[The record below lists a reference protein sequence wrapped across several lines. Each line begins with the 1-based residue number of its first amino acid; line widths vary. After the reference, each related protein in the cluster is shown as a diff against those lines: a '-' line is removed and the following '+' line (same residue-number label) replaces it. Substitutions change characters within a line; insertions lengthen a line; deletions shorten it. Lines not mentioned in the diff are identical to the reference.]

1 MKYNKI
7 LKPKKFDHFTIIPSY
22 IFRHKGISVG
32 ATGLYAYLFSH
43 TAEQEITIQFI
54 CGHFKESKGAIARKL
69 NELIDAGFVIRDRVT
84 DKGKFKGYNYTLKA
98 KPKTQKPKP
107 IKPKPQNEPQS
118 NINIYNDNNIESNN
132 NMHSN
137 LVLKVYPHFVNLFPK
152 KYQPQSESQKNKWLG
167 CLDKLERIEKLD
179 FHKLWLVV
187 KFIREHEFWGVHFLS
202 LLKLRNKDKNGIM
215 YVHKYIETYDNANK
229 PKFWWRVKGLIKYF
243 IYQENGKTLL
253 GAETKKGQLN
263 EFNISQTLN
272 KYQINQIKKIISG
285 DN

>member
-7 LKPKKFDHFTIIPSY
+7 LKPKKFDNFTIIPSY
-22 IFRHKGISVG
+22 IFRHKDITAG

-43 TAEQEITIQFI
+43 KAEQQITIQFI
-54 CGHFKESKGAIARKL
+54 CGHFKEGKDAIASKIK
-69 NELIDAGFVIRDRVT
+69 ELIDFGYLERVRVT
-84 DKGKFKGYNYTLKA
+84 EKGKFKGFNYILKTNRKRVTPDRE
-98 KPKTQKPKP
+98 KPLSENP
-107 IKPKPQNEPQS
+107 PQS
-118 NINIYNDNNIESNN
+118 NIIYNVNTIKSNN
-132 NMHSN
+132 MPNK
-137 LVLKVYPHFVNLFPK
+137 LILKVYPHFLQLFPT
-152 KYQPQSESQKNKWLG
+152 KYQPKSEPQKAKWID
-167 CLDKLERIEKLD
+167 CLEKLEKIEKVD

-215 YVHKYIETYDNANK
+215 YLYKYYETYDNANK

-243 IYQENGKTLL
+243 IYTENGKTLL
-253 GAETKKGQLN
+253 GADTKKGQLN

-285 DN
+285 DNK

>member
-7 LKPKKFDHFTIIPSY
+7 LKPKKFDNFTIIPSY
-22 IFRHKGISVG
+22 IFRDKGISVG

-54 CGHFKESKGAIARKL
+54 CGHFKEGKDAIAAKIK
-69 NELIDAGFVIRDRVT
+69 ELIEAGYLERVRVT
-84 DKGKFKGYNYTLKA
+84 DKGKFKGYNYILKA
-98 KPKTQKPKP
+98 NRKRLNRDRLKPKSENP
-107 IKPKPQNEPQS
+107 PQS

-132 NMHSN
+132 MYSN
-137 LVLKVYPHFVNLFPK
+137 LVLKVYPHFINLFPK
-152 KYQPQSESQKNKWLG
+152 KYQPQNESQKNKWLS
-167 CLDKLERIEKLD
+167 CLDKLERIEKVD

-215 YVHKYIETYDNANK
+215 YLHKYIETYDNANK

-243 IYQENGKTLL
+243 IYQENGRTLL
-253 GAETKKGQLN
+253 GAKTKKGDLN

-272 KYQINQIKKIISG
+272 KYQINQIKKIISS
-285 DN
+285 DNQ

>member
-7 LKPKKFDHFTIIPSY
+7 LKPKKFDNFTIIPSS
-22 IFRHKGISVG
+22 IFRHKDITVG

-54 CGHFKESKGAIARKL
+54 CGHFKEGKDAIAAKIK
-69 NELIDAGFVIRDRVT
+69 ELIETGYLERVRVT
-84 DKGKFKGYNYTLKA
+84 DKGKFKGYNYILKSNQKRKNRDRK
-98 KPKTQKPKP
+98 KPKSENP
-107 IKPKPQNEPQS
+107 PQS
-118 NINIYNDNNIESNN
+118 NIIYNDNNIESNN
-132 NMHSN
+132 MHN
-137 LVLKVYPHFVNLFPK
+137 DLILKVYPHFINLFPK
-152 KYQPQSESQKNKWLG
+152 KYQPQNETQKNKWLD
-167 CLDKLERIEKLD
+167 CLDKLERLEKID

-215 YVHKYIETYDNANK
+215 YLYKYYETYDNANK

-253 GAETKKGQLN
+253 GADTKKGKLN

-272 KYQINQIKKIISG
+272 KYQINEIKKIVSG

>member
-7 LKPKKFDHFTIIPSY
+7 LKPKKFDNFTIIPSY
-22 IFRHKGISVG
+22 IFRDKGISVG

-54 CGHFKESKGAIARKL
+54 CGHFKEGRDAIAAKIK
-69 NELIDAGFVIRDRVT
+69 ELIEQGYLERVKVT
-84 DKGKFKGYNYTLKA
+84 DKGKFKGYNYILKA
-98 KPKTQKPKP
+98 NRSRKIRDRKKPKSENPT
-107 IKPKPQNEPQS
+107 QS

-132 NMHSN
+132 MYSD
-137 LVLKVYPHFVNLFPK
+137 LVLKVYPHFINLFPK
-152 KYQPQSESQKNKWLG
+152 KYQPQNESQKNKWLG
-167 CLDKLERIEKLD
+167 CLDKLERIEKID

-187 KFIREHEFWGVHFLS
+187 KFIRDHEFWGVHFLT

-229 PKFWWRVKGLIKYF
+229 PKYWWRVKGLIKYF
-243 IYQENGKTLL
+243 IYQENGRTLL
-253 GAETKKGQLN
+253 GAKTKKGDLN

-272 KYQINQIKKIISG
+272 KYQINQIKKIISS

>member
-7 LKPKKFDHFTIIPSY
+7 LKPKKFDNFTIIPSY
-22 IFRHKGISVG
+22 IFRDKGISVG

-54 CGHFKESKGAIARKL
+54 CGHFKEGRDAIAAKIK
-69 NELIDAGFVIRDRVT
+69 ELIEQGYLERVKVT
-84 DKGKFKGYNYTLKA
+84 DKGKFKGYNYILKA
-98 KPKTQKPKP
+98 NRSRKIRDRKKPKSENPT
-107 IKPKPQNEPQS
+107 QS
-118 NINIYNDNNIESNN
+118 NINIYNDNNIKSNN
-132 NMHSN
+132 MYSD
-137 LVLKVYPHFVNLFPK
+137 LVLKVYPHFINLFPK
-152 KYQPQSESQKNKWLG
+152 KYQPQNESQKNKWLA
-167 CLDKLERIEKLD
+167 CLDKLERIEKID

-187 KFIREHEFWGVHFLS
+187 KFIRDHEFWGVHFLT

-229 PKFWWRVKGLIKYF
+229 PKYWWRVKGLIKYF
-243 IYQENGKTLL
+243 IYQENDRTLL
-253 GAETKKGQLN
+253 GAKTKKGDLN

-272 KYQINQIKKIISG
+272 KYQINQIKKIISS